1 MNAVLIAVL
10 IMLILSGL
18 RVHVLISLLVGSI
31 TAGILA
37 NMSLSHTMEAFN
49 EGIKN
54 GASIALSYAL
64 LGVFAI
70 SISKSGLPHALSNII
85 INSLTHG
92 GSKTKI
98 KWLLITVI
106 GLVSIS
112 SQNILPIH
120 IAFIPILIPP
130 LLFVMAKLNLDR
142 RMMACIISF
151 GLVTPYMFLPIG
163 FGNIFLNE
171 ILMANIS
178 KAGMDVS
185 NVNVMEAMSIPALG
199 MLFGLLFSIF
209 ISYRKP
215 RKYSEGKIKNT
226 EKLEIKLNKRSIYI
240 CLIAIVVAFAVQ
252 LYSNSMILG
261 ALAGFLL
268 FVGTGIIKR
277 KEVDDTFVEG
287 VKMMAMIGFVMIT
300 AQGFAEVLN
309 QTGEIPSLVNA
320 SISLFS
326 ENKIVASFFMLLV
339 GLIITMGIGSSF
351 STIPVIAAIYVPLCI
366 KMGFSPMATVCLI
379 GAAGAIGD
387 TGSPA
392 SDSSLSVTAGL
403 NIDGQHDHIKDTVIP
418 TFIHYNIP
426 LFLAGWIA
434 SLML

>member
-309 QTGEIPSLVNA
+309 ETGEIPSLVNA